1 MPCVLSGARIHL
13 NGRDQFH
20 GPSSFLVES
29 RFDKYSSFVSP
40 SGTTSS
46 KSESTIVTCLALLK
60 VHSQVPVCP
69 CSPNSALKILLIFK
83 RDDFP
88 FLAVCVCVCGLIHSG
103 CWISSRVSELSLCIN
118 DHLGTSVPSG
128 SQLTW

>member
-1 MPCVLSGARIHL
+1 MPCVLSGARIYL

-20 GPSSFLVES
+20 GPSSFLVDS

-69 CSPNSALKILLIFK
+69 CSPNSALKILLTFK

-88 FLAVCVCVCGLIHSG
+88 FLAVCVCVCVALSTQAAGYHPEYL
-103 CWISSRVSELSLCIN
+103 SSPSALMITWGPACPV
-118 DHLGTSVPSG
+118 VPS
-128 SQLTW
+128 